1 MFALDSIVGK
11 HINYALDKTQHLPN
25 KIMNNITNTEIT
37 LQDYQYFV
45 SRIFIGLKNLNSMLL
60 FWDTGMGKTLT
71 AVYIIKYIKELFPR
85 WIILI
90 FIKKSLYID
99 PWLNTIRSYISDT
112 SNIKFIYY
120 DSSSSLDKFNNIYR
134 SIESSLNKKSRLLII
149 IDEVHKLISRTVKK
163 DNNERNFTPIYKKL
177 IKLANFEN
185 NKILCMSATPVTN
198 NISEFNNLIG
208 LLRPNVM
215 NIKEEYINN
224 GKLINF
230 KELRETLLAIC
241 SYKRLIEADS
251 LTETNYID
259 GYAKKNIFYHNI
271 IMSDEQSKLYN
282 MAEKY
287 DYKTELG
294 GLKTMRRLISS
305 FAFYDLKIKGDL
317 DNIEYND
324 MIKRK
329 LAEFSEFT
337 KNINFSESFIES
349 FKNDNI
355 KIKTNLPITDINN
368 YNILYQYSCKYIETC
383 KIILNSRGKVLI
395 FEPLVNFEGISS
407 LKCYFNCFNISYIE
421 YSSKTLKTRDN
432 ELNEYNNYENNNG
445 KKVKVCIFSYAGSE
459 GISFKCINDIIIL
472 DMPWNESELKQI
484 IGRSI
489 RLNSHKDLPQE
500 YRYVNVHFLISY
512 TNNRKSVDKEILD
525 IIKDKQGKINVIFDL
540 LKSSSIE
547 SIHNTYKYIEPAENE
562 IIFDTIRKTRM
573 KEMNVSNVII
583 NIKLY
588 PISYCKDYDRATIL
602 KGLLNKDTNIV
613 YKDNT
618 AVAKLMIDKDNIP
631 IFIIE
636 NDTLIYIADDYYE

>member
-25 KIMNNITNTEIT
+25 KINNSITNTEII
-37 LQDYQYFV
+37 LQDYQYFA

-60 FWDTGMGKTLT
+60 FWDTGTGKTLT

-90 FIKKSLYID
+90 FIKKSLYVD
-99 PWLNTIRSYISDT
+99 PWLNTISSYISDT

-120 DSSSSLDKFNNIYR
+120 DSTSSLDKFNNIYR
-134 SIESSLNKKSRLLII
+134 SIESSLNKKNRLLII
-149 IDEVHKLISRTVKK
+149 IDEVHKLISRSVKK
-163 DNNERNFTPIYKKL
+163 DNSERNFTPIYRKL
-177 IKLANFEN
+177 IKLANYEN
-185 NKILCMSATPVTN
+185 NKILCMSATPITN
-198 NISEFNNLIG
+198 NIAEFNNLIG

-230 KELRETLLAIC
+230 KEIRETLLGIC

-251 LTETNYID
+251 LTDTNYID
-259 GYAKKNIFYHNI
+259 GYAKKSIFYHNI

-282 MAEKY
+282 MAERY

-317 DNIEYND
+317 DNVEYNE

-337 KNINFSESFIES
+337 KNINFSKEFINA
-349 FKNDNI
+349 FKNNE
-355 KIKTNLPITDINN
+355 IKTKTDLLITDINN
-368 YNILYQYSCKYIETC
+368 YNILYQYSCKYIEAC
-383 KIILNSRGKVLI
+383 RIILNSRGKVLL

-407 LKCYFNCFNISYIE
+407 LKYYFNCFNISYIE
-421 YSSKTLKTRDN
+421 YSSKTIKMRDN
-432 ELNEYNNYENNNG
+432 DLNYYNNYENNDGN
-445 KKVKVCIFSYAGSE
+445 KIKVCIFSYAGSE

-489 RLNSHKDLPQE
+489 RLNSHEYLPIN
-500 YRYVNVHFLISY
+500 YRYVNVHFIISY
-512 TNNRKSVDKEILD
+512 SNNRKSVDKEILD
-525 IIKDKQGKINVIFDL
+525 IIKNKQGKINVVFDL
-540 LKSSSIE
+540 LKASSIE
-547 SIHNTYKYIEPAENE
+547 IIHNMYKYIEPVDNE
-562 IIFDTIRKTRM
+562 IIFETIRKTRM
-573 KEMNVSNVII
+573 KEMNISNVII
-583 NIKLY
+583 NLKLY
-588 PISYCKDYDRATIL
+588 PITYCKDYDRATIL
-602 KGLLNKDTNIV
+602 KGFLNKDTNII
-613 YKDNT
+613 YDNDT
-618 AVAKLMIDKDNIP
+618 PVAILLVDNNNLP
-631 IFIIE
+631 IFVIE
-636 NDTLIYIADDYYE
+636 NDILIYITNDYY